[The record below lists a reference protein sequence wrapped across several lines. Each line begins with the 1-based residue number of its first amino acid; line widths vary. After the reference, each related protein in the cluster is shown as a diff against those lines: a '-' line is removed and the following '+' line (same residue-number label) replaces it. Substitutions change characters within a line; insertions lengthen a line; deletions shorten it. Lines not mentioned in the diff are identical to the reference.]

1 MTSPAPRS
9 DTASSGTTAEIGLM
23 VEGQEGLTWARWA
36 TLLDRAE
43 ELGFASLHRSDH
55 LTGIEGDPD
64 RPTLSL
70 WPSLT
75 MAALRTDRLRFGPLV
90 SPMTFLP
97 PALVATMA
105 MDLDTLSGGR
115 PDLGLGAGWNAH
127 EHAMFGLP
135 YPRYPERLALLDE
148 AAQAI
153 RALWS
158 GEPSSLD
165 GDHLTLREAEVH
177 PRPTSTAP
185 TLVLGGKGPRT
196 LAIVARHATE
206 WNCSYEGVETF
217 REKGAELDRR
227 CEELGRDPATL
238 RRSVMV
244 PFVIGRDDTEVAA
257 AIAGHRRTFSGLP
270 TDLDAWIA
278 AGFVG
283 GTPERVVERLGA
295 FVDAG
300 ASRFMLQ
307 HNDLDDLASLERLA
321 TEVLPHFG

>member
-1 MTSPAPRS
+1 MSAPAPRT
-9 DTASSGTTAEIGLM
+9 DIPRSGDTAEIGLM
-23 VEGQEGLTWARWA
+23 IEGQEGLTWGRWA

-75 MAALRTDRLRFGPLV
+75 MAALRTERLRFGPLV

-105 MDLDTLSGGR
+105 MDLDTLSDGR
-115 PDLGLGAGWNAH
+115 LDLGLGAGWNDH

-148 AAQAI
+148 AAQVI

-158 GEPSSLD
+158 GEPTSFEGEHLSLH
-165 GDHLTLREAEVH
+165 GAEVH
-177 PRPTSTAP
+177 PRPASPNP

-196 LAIVARHATE
+196 LAVVARHATE
-206 WNCSYEGVETF
+206 WNCSYVGVETF
-217 REKGAELDRR
+217 REKSAELDRR
-227 CEELGRDPATL
+227 CEELGRNPATL
-238 RRSVMV
+238 GRSVMV
-244 PFVIGRDDTEVAA
+244 PFVIGHDDTEVAA
-257 AIAGHRRTFSGLP
+257 AIAGQRRTFVGLP
-270 TDLDAWIA
+270 ADLDDWIT

-283 GTPERVVERLGA
+283 GTPARVVEQLGA

-307 HNDLDDLASLERLA
+307 HNDLDDRASLELLA
-321 TEVLPHFG
+321 TEVLPHVG